1 MSTASQAL
9 ERGPETE
16 IGRYL
21 LLSFLTTVGVVAG
34 VGYWLQTATLMS
46 ATVSQGTL
54 VVESNVKKV
63 QHQTGGTVG
72 EILVKE
78 GDLVRAGDIVMR
90 LKDTTARSNLQ
101 LVQGQLDEQY
111 IRQGRLEAERDKEQE
126 ISLVPAVASRVGD
139 PGLAAMY
146 LAERNLFGSR
156 RSARDGQRG
165 LLRERIAQMQD
176 EVKGYIV
183 QQDATTRQVVLLKE
197 ELTGLNDLLSKNL
210 VNISRVNSMQRDLAR
225 LDGEYGRLVATAAQS
240 RGKIAETELQI
251 LQIDQELRSEVVKD
265 LREVQAKVAELVERK
280 LAAEDVLRNIDL
292 RSPENGRVHQMSV
305 HTIGGVVASGEQIM
319 QIVPEKD
326 TLLVEAR
333 IAASEID
340 TIHVGQAA
348 MVKLSAF
355 NARTTPEVEGSVTR
369 MSADLIKDQTSA
381 VGSYVLRIAIPA
393 AELKRAGDPKLLPG
407 MPVEVHL
414 RGTERTALSYFMK
427 PLLEQFGRTF
437 RER

>member
-1 MSTASQAL
+1 MSAVTDTL

-16 IGRYL
+16 IPRYL
-21 LLSFLTTVGVVAG
+21 LLSFLTTVGVVVG
-34 VGYWLQTATLMS
+34 VGYWLQTAILLS

-90 LKDTTARSNLQ
+90 LKDTTARSNLH
-101 LVQGQLDEQY
+101 LVQQQLDEQY
-111 IRQGRLEAERDKEQE
+111 FRQGRLEAERDNDRELK
-126 ISLVPAVASRVGD
+126 LVSAVVNRVGD
-139 PGLAAMY
+139 PVLASMY

-165 LLRERIAQMQD
+165 LLRERIAQMLD
-176 EVKGYIV
+176 EVKGYVV
-183 QQDATTRQVVLLKE
+183 QQDATTRQIALLKD
-197 ELTGLNDLLSKNL
+197 ELTGLNDLLAKNL
-210 VNISRVNSMQRDLAR
+210 VSVSRVNGMQRDLAR

-251 LQIDQELRSEVVKD
+251 LQIDQDLRSEVVKD

-280 LAAEDVLRNIDL
+280 LAAEDVLNNIDL
-292 RSPENGRVHQMSV
+292 RSPETGKVHQMSV

-326 TLLVEAR
+326 TLLVETR
-333 IAASEID
+333 IPANEID

-348 MVKLSAF
+348 MVRLSAF

-369 MSADLIKDQTSA
+369 LSADLVKDQANA

-393 AELKRAGDPKLLPG
+393 AELRRAGDPKLLPG

-427 PLLEQFGRTF
+427 PLTEQFGRTF